1 MCFPSMFIQIIVD
14 IYRSKSKDQKL
25 FFPLFI
31 FQILR
36 FLELSE
42 FPSVELVH
50 IKSPTTY
57 LRQRQVQVRSAE
69 SSTRTS
75 RRPQGDDF
83 TTFGVMPTVEETY
96 VDPTTAMNPI
106 GHAEDVD
113 PLVAPPLSLRAMMQ
127 SIMTN

>member
-36 FLELSE
+36 FLELSK
-42 FPSVELVH
+42 FPSLELVH
-50 IKSPTTY
+50 IMDPIGTTY

-69 SSTRTS
+69 PSTRMSKRT
-75 RRPQGDDF
+75 QGDDF
-83 TTFGVMPTVEETY
+83 TTSGVMPTVEETY
-96 VDPTTAMNPI
+96 VDPTTAM
-106 GHAEDVD
+106 D
-113 PLVAPPLSLRAMMQ
+113 PRSC
-127 SIMTN
+127 

>member
-1 MCFPSMFIQIIVD
+1 MFIQIIVD

-36 FLELSE
+36 FLELLE
-42 FPSVELVH
+42 FPSLELVH
-50 IKSPTTY
+50 IMSPIGTTY

-69 SSTRTS
+69 PSTRTS
-75 RRPQGDDF
+75 KRPQGDDF
-83 TTFGVMPTVEETY
+83 TTSGIMPTVDETY
-96 VDPTTAMNPI
+96 VGPTTAMDPT

-113 PLVAPPLSLRAMMQ
+113 PSVAPPLSLRAMMQ